1 MAKQKQQEEA
11 TNTGLR
17 ALVFLM
23 LALIAGGAATVTV
36 YQLIESY
43 KRQIAEAQKPEETK
57 LVIIAAADL
66 FTGVTITEQDIVG
79 VQVPVK
85 YLPSIEGVPDYFTS
99 HELVVGRVP
108 RERILANEYI
118 RPGRLA
124 DGEQGIGLNALI
136 EKGMRALSINIANGR
151 AVSGFLNPGN
161 KVDILVTLKDDEAE
175 QRSEEAERQTLTL
188 LQAVP
193 VLAVNTRMVQDEP
206 VESEKDK
213 KKKKKKTRESKP
225 SVTLLV
231 TPEQAEQV
239 AHAERIGTITLALR
253 NQEDS
258 DFVEE
263 NGSIVTEDLLGLKEE
278 PKDDKKPVKKKPKPV
293 VEQPTLEIIR
303 GGKKTEQG
311 VNPDGSIKIK

>member
-1 MAKQKQQEEA
+1 MAKQKQQEES

-85 YLPSIEGVPDYFTS
+85 YLPSMEGVPDYFTS

-161 KVDILVTLKDDEAE
+161 KVDILVTLKDDEA
-175 QRSEEAERQTLTL
+175 SGEEAKERQTLTL

-206 VESEKDK
+206 VESDKDK
-213 KKKKKKTRESKP
+213 KKKKKKTKEGKP

-253 NQEDS
+253 NQEDG
-258 DFVEE
+258 DFVDE
-263 NGSIVTEDLLGLKEE
+263 NGSIVTEDLLGKKEE
-278 PKDDKKPVKKKPKPV
+278 PKDEKKPVKKKPKPV

-311 VNPDGSIKIK
+311 VNPDGSIKLK